1 MIYYSLTT
9 RAVNPGDAESDKK
22 VYAVAQSRE
31 TLNLEKIAVHMSSHN
46 SVFSTGTIFG
56 LLTDAER
63 CMTEHLVNGA
73 LLDLG
78 TMGKFRITL
87 SSEGAESTEKFTTAH
102 IKSANVRWT
111 PSKKIKKA
119 LQDPEYRLMPTLE
132 RIDKAR
138 KEMREFV
145 DGEVGASADEGGGD
159 TGGDSGSGGDTGGG
173 DSGVTE

>member
-31 TLNLEKIAVHMSSHN
+31 TLTLEKIAEHISQHN

-56 LLTDAER
+56 LLTDAVD
-63 CMTEHLVNGA
+63 CMAEHLSNGA
-73 LLDLG
+73 LLNLSA
-78 TMGKFRITL
+78 MGRFRVTL
-87 SSEGAESTEKFTTAH
+87 SSEGADSTAEFTPSL

-111 PSKKIKKA
+111 PSTKIKKEMRDA
-119 LQDPEYRLMPTLE
+119 TFKLMPTLE

-145 DGEVGASADEGGGD
+145 DSEVGASTDDNDDGGNTGGG
-159 TGGDSGSGGDTGGG
+159 GSGGSDDG
-173 DSGVTE
+173 GVTE